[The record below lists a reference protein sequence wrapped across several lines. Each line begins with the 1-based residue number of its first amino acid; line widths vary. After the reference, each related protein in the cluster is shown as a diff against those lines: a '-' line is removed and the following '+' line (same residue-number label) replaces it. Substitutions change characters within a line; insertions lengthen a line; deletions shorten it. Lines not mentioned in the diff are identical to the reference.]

1 MVIICLIICN
11 NVGKIIFARQFIP
24 LFSKNDLFHQ
34 STIFIKNYSINSE
47 LKYLDIPP
55 YRYSYQLLNEKLI
68 LLLISKLKNNN
79 NIIIEQETLKICYRL
94 IQQRIGIDLDE
105 SSIKKEGINLAID
118 LEEVVQSGLVQNLNF
133 AEINSRIKMIRV
145 DKEEKK
151 KKMEIELNKQKNNMI
166 KQFSEMEKLEK
177 LNNNKSNDNNNNFD
191 EINITLN
198 NNRNNINHNLN
209 KEKVN
214 NIFHDSIRLNYKFDI
229 VKIEKPIVFKTP
241 SGKVVL
247 LAEQKKAVD
256 KRKDKNIK
264 GMKLGEKK

>member
-1 MVIICLIICN
+1 M
-11 NVGKIIFARQFIP
+11 
-24 LFSKNDLFHQ
+24 
-34 STIFIKNYSINSE
+34 
-47 LKYLDIPP
+47 
-55 YRYSYQLLNEKLI
+55 I

-94 IQQRIGIDLDE
+94 IQQRIGADLDE

-133 AEINSRIKMIRV
+133 GKINSNINMIRV

-151 KKMEIELNKQKNNMI
+151 KKIENELNKQKNNMI

-177 LNNNKSNDNNNNFD
+177 LNNVNNNFD
-191 EINITLN
+191 EINIHLN
-198 NNRNNINHNLN
+198 SDKKDIKPNLN
-209 KEKVN
+209 KEKEK
-214 NIFHDSIRLNYKFDI
+214 NIIHDSIRLNYKFDI
-229 VKIEKPIVFKTP
+229 VKVEKPIVFKTP

>member
-24 LFSKNDLFHQ
+24 LFSKTDLFHQ
-34 STIFIKNYSINSE
+34 STIFIKNYSPNSD

-94 IQQRIGIDLDE
+94 IQQRIGADLDE

-133 AEINSRIKMIRV
+133 GKINSNINMIRV

-151 KKMEIELNKQKNNMI
+151 KKIENELNKQKNNMI

-177 LNNNKSNDNNNNFD
+177 LNNVNNNFD
-191 EINITLN
+191 EINIHLN
-198 NNRNNINHNLN
+198 NDKKDIKPNLN
-209 KEKVN
+209 KEKEK
-214 NIFHDSIRLNYKFDI
+214 NIIHDSIRLNYKFDI
-229 VKIEKPIVFKTP
+229 VKVEKPIVFKTP

>member
-24 LFSKNDLFHQ
+24 LFSKTDLFHQ
-34 STIFIKNYSINSE
+34 STIFIKNYSPNSD

-55 YRYSYQLLNEKLI
+55 YRYSYQLLNEKLV

-94 IQQRIGIDLDE
+94 IQQRIGADLDE

-133 AEINSRIKMIRV
+133 GKINSNINMIRV

-151 KKMEIELNKQKNNMI
+151 KKIENELNKQKNNMI

-177 LNNNKSNDNNNNFD
+177 LNNVNNNFD
-191 EINITLN
+191 EINIHLN
-198 NNRNNINHNLN
+198 SDKKDIKPNLN
-209 KEKVN
+209 KEKEKS
-214 NIFHDSIRLNYKFDI
+214 IIHDSIRLNYKFDI
-229 VKIEKPIVFKTP
+229 VKVEKPIVFKTP

>member
-24 LFSKNDLFHQ
+24 LFSKTDLFHQ
-34 STIFIKNYSINSE
+34 STIFIKNYSPNSD

-55 YRYSYQLLNEKLI
+55 YRYSYQLLNEKLV

-94 IQQRIGIDLDE
+94 IQQRIGADLDE

-118 LEEVVQSGLVQNLNF
+118 LEEVVQSGLIQNLNF
-133 AEINSRIKMIRV
+133 GKINSNINMIRV

-151 KKMEIELNKQKNNMI
+151 KKIENELNKQKNNMI

-177 LNNNKSNDNNNNFD
+177 LNNVNNNFD
-191 EINITLN
+191 EINIHLN
-198 NNRNNINHNLN
+198 SDKKDIKPNLN
-209 KEKVN
+209 KEKEKS
-214 NIFHDSIRLNYKFDI
+214 IIHDSIRLNYKFDI
-229 VKIEKPIVFKTP
+229 VKVEKPIVFKTP

>member
-24 LFSKNDLFHQ
+24 LFSKTDLFHQ
-34 STIFIKNYSINSE
+34 STIFIKNYSPNSD

-68 LLLISKLKNNN
+68 LLLISKLKINN
-79 NIIIEQETLKICYRL
+79 NILIEQETLKICYRL
-94 IQQRIGIDLDE
+94 VQQRIGADLDE

-133 AEINSRIKMIRV
+133 GKINSNINMVRV

-151 KKMEIELNKQKNNMI
+151 KKIENELNKQKNNMI

-177 LNNNKSNDNNNNFD
+177 LNNVNNNFD
-191 EINITLN
+191 EINIHLN
-198 NNRNNINHNLN
+198 SDKKDIKPNLN
-209 KEKVN
+209 KEKEKS
-214 NIFHDSIRLNYKFDI
+214 IIHDSIRLNYNFDI
-229 VKIEKPIVFKTP
+229 VKVEKPIVFKTP

>member
-24 LFSKNDLFHQ
+24 LFSKTDLFHQ
-34 STIFIKNYSINSE
+34 STIFIKNYSPNSD

-68 LLLISKLKNNN
+68 LLFISKLKNNN

-94 IQQRIGIDLDE
+94 IQQRIGADLDE

-133 AEINSRIKMIRV
+133 GKINSNINMIRV

-151 KKMEIELNKQKNNMI
+151 KKIENELNKQKNNMI

-177 LNNNKSNDNNNNFD
+177 LNNVNNNFD
-191 EINITLN
+191 EINIHLN
-198 NNRNNINHNLN
+198 SDKKDIKPNLN
-209 KEKVN
+209 KEKEKS
-214 NIFHDSIRLNYKFDI
+214 IIHDSIRLNYKFDI
-229 VKIEKPIVFKTP
+229 VKVEKPIVFKTP

>member
-24 LFSKNDLFHQ
+24 LFSKTDLFQQ
-34 STIFIKNYSINSE
+34 STIFIKNYPPNSD

-94 IQQRIGIDLDE
+94 IQQRIGADLDE

-133 AEINSRIKMIRV
+133 VKINSNINMIRV

-151 KKMEIELNKQKNNMI
+151 KKIENELNKQKNNMI

-177 LNNNKSNDNNNNFD
+177 LTNVNNNFD
-191 EINITLN
+191 EINIHLN
-198 NNRNNINHNLN
+198 SDKKDIKPNLN
-209 KEKVN
+209 KEKEKS
-214 NIFHDSIRLNYKFDI
+214 IIHDSIRLNYKFDI
-229 VKIEKPIVFKTP
+229 VKVEKPIVFKTP

>member
-24 LFSKNDLFHQ
+24 LFSKTDLFHQ
-34 STIFIKNYSINSE
+34 STIFIKNYSPNSD

-94 IQQRIGIDLDE
+94 IQQRIGADLDE

-133 AEINSRIKMIRV
+133 GKINSNINMIRV

-151 KKMEIELNKQKNNMI
+151 KKIENELNKQKNNMI

-177 LNNNKSNDNNNNFD
+177 LNNVNNNFD
-191 EINITLN
+191 EINIHLN
-198 NNRNNINHNLN
+198 SDKKDIKPNLN
-209 KEKVN
+209 KEKEKS
-214 NIFHDSIRLNYKFDI
+214 IIHDSIRLNYNFDI
-229 VKIEKPIVFKTP
+229 VKVEKPIVFKTP

>member
-24 LFSKNDLFHQ
+24 LFSKTDLFHQ
-34 STIFIKNYSINSE
+34 STIFIKNYLPNSD

-68 LLLISKLKNNN
+68 LLLISKLKINN

-94 IQQRIGIDLDE
+94 IQQRIGADLDE

-118 LEEVVQSGLVQNLNF
+118 LEEVVQGGLVQNLNF
-133 AEINSRIKMIRV
+133 GKINSNINMIRV

-151 KKMEIELNKQKNNMI
+151 KKIEKELNKQKNNMI

-177 LNNNKSNDNNNNFD
+177 LNNVNNNFD
-191 EINITLN
+191 EINIHLN
-198 NNRNNINHNLN
+198 SDKKDIKPNLN
-209 KEKVN
+209 KEKEKS
-214 NIFHDSIRLNYKFDI
+214 IIHDSIRLNYKFDI
-229 VKIEKPIVFKTP
+229 VKVEKPIVFKTP

-264 GMKLGEKK
+264 GMKLGENK

>member
-24 LFSKNDLFHQ
+24 LFSKTDLFHQ
-34 STIFIKNYSINSE
+34 STIFIKNYSPNSD

-55 YRYSYQLLNEKLI
+55 YRYSYQLLNEKLV

-94 IQQRIGIDLDE
+94 IQQRIGADLDE

-133 AEINSRIKMIRV
+133 GKINSNINMIRV

-151 KKMEIELNKQKNNMI
+151 KKIENELNKQKNNMI

-177 LNNNKSNDNNNNFD
+177 LNNVNNNFD
-191 EINITLN
+191 EINIHLN
-198 NNRNNINHNLN
+198 SDKKDIKPNLN
-209 KEKVN
+209 KEKEKS
-214 NIFHDSIRLNYKFDI
+214 IIHDSIKLNYKFDI
-229 VKIEKPIVFKTP
+229 VKVEKPIVFKTP